1 MTERKPLTKR
11 IRFDVFKRDR
21 FCCQY
26 CGATPP
32 AVILEVDH
40 VIPVAEGG
48 KNQIDNLVTACFDCN
63 RGKSDKLL
71 SEVPKTIEMKMAS
84 IVEKREQMKAFE
96 RLLKSEHKHEEASI
110 DFVENVFK
118 EFFADRSFKS
128 PFRESVR
135 EFNKKLHP
143 DQVEFAMRRA
153 CGKKLDANE
162 AVKYFCGICWNII
175 KDRGYGSRSKY

>member
-1 MTERKPLTKR
+1 MAERKPLTKR
-11 IRFDVFKRDR
+11 VRFDVFKRDR

-63 RGKSDKLL
+63 RGKSDRML
-71 SEVPKTIEMKMAS
+71 SDMPQTIDSKMAV
-84 IVEKREQMKAFE
+84 IVEKREQIKAFE
-96 RLLKSEHKHEEASI
+96 KLLKSERKHEESAI
-110 DFVENVFK
+110 DTVEAVFK
-118 EFFADRSFKS
+118 EFFGSKSFAA

-135 EFNKKLHP
+135 GFNQKLHA
-143 DQVEFAMRRA
+143 DQVEFAMRSA
-153 CGKKLDANE
+153 CSKKPE
-162 AVKYFCGICWNII
+162 AEAAIKYFCGICWNII